1 MGAGEVPAGSVGS
14 LLFQSAAPTR
24 APRPPPR
31 CLNLMPLGVSPA
43 ALDNLQACLMQLVV
57 VLNPTSGRGRGARY
71 RPQLQAALESV
82 AQLQSVNNSTSTQW
96 RIVETTGADSA
107 EQLAKAAVAEGAD
120 VVVAAGGDGTC
131 GAVVNG
137 LMGSRARLGILP
149 FGTGNDLARFLGI
162 VPAQN
167 SKHLELAVQH
177 ILFGTPRPVDV
188 GRVNGR
194 WFINVAGCGFD
205 AVVADR
211 INRGFRYLHGTP
223 AYIAATLQSLV
234 SFKAAHLRLTLDG
247 ETHELRA
254 MLCAVANAQGYGGGM
269 RVAPN
274 AVMDDGLFDLCVIG
288 DVSRLE
294 FLRAFPRVFKG
305 THTTHPQVSMFRARH
320 VVLESDPPLPVLVD
334 GEIIGTTPA
343 EFALSPRALE
353 VMVP

>member
-1 MGAGEVPAGSVGS
+1 ME
-14 LLFQSAAPTR
+14 
-24 APRPPPR
+24 
-31 CLNLMPLGVSPA
+31 
-43 ALDNLQACLMQLVV
+43 LVII
-57 VLNPTSGRGRGARY
+57 LNPVAGRSRGARY
-71 RPQLQAALESV
+71 RPQLEEVLDHA
-82 AQLQSVNNSTSTQW
+82 AQLKNSSDGTTTQW

-107 EQLAKAAVAEGAD
+107 EQLAKIAAEDGAD

-137 LMGSRARLGILP
+137 LMGTGARLGILP

-162 VPAQN
+162 APAQN
-167 SKHLELAVQH
+167 RKHLELAVQH
-177 ILFGTPRPVDV
+177 ILLGTPRPVDV

-211 INRGFRYLHGTP
+211 INRGFRYMHGAP

-234 SFKAAHLRLTLDG
+234 SFKAAHLRLSLDG

-274 AVMDDGLFDLCVIG
+274 AVMDDGFFDLCVIEEAG
-288 DVSRLE
+288 RVE
-294 FLRAFPRVFKG
+294 FLRAFPLVFKG
-305 THTTHPQVSMFRARH
+305 THVTHPKVKMFRARH
-320 VVLESDPPLPVLVD
+320 VVLESDPSLPILVD

-343 EFALSPRALE
+343 EFTLAPRALE
-353 VMVP
+353 IMLP